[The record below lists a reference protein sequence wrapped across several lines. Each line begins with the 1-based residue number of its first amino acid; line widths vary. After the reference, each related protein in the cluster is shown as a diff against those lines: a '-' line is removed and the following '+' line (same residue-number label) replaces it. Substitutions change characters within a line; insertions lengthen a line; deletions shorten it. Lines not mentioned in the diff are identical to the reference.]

1 MVVFKY
7 SRLIN
12 RFNMKHLIII
22 AIYFISSPMLAQVG
36 IGTENP
42 DAILDIN
49 GTVRVTDIPVITI
62 ADPSQGIGGIS
73 TANKINK
80 TELGINIFLSYDDGL
95 ITAPVAKAM
104 GNRIIISADYSSGI
118 RIDDMDI
125 YLGPDEIN
133 ENTTFI
139 IVSGYTSTTKLGGI
153 SGGYHGRRITLYFSE
168 EVTVFSILEEN
179 NNSISQNR
187 FFTLS
192 TSQLTINGNGLVEL
206 VYDENAGDDGLGR
219 WIVIKFRS

>member
-1 MVVFKY
+1 
-7 SRLIN
+7 
-12 RFNMKHLIII
+12 MKRLIII
-22 AIYFISSPMLAQVG
+22 AIYFISFTLLSQVG
-36 IGTENP
+36 IGTMNP
-42 DAILDIN
+42 DATLDIN
-49 GTVRVTDIPVITI
+49 GTVRITDIPVIII
-62 ADPSQGIGGIS
+62 ADPTQGIGGIS

-104 GNRIIISADYSSGI
+104 GNRIIVPEDYNSGI

-125 YLGPDEIN
+125 YLGTDEIN
-133 ENTTFI
+133 ENSTFI

-168 EVTVFSILEEN
+168 EVIVFNILEEN

-206 VYDENAGDDGLGR
+206 VYD
-219 WIVIKFRS
+219 

>member
-1 MVVFKY
+1 
-7 SRLIN
+7 
-12 RFNMKHLIII
+12 MKHLIII

-104 GNRIIISADYSSGI
+104 GSRIIVPEDYSSGI

-133 ENTTFI
+133 EITTFI